1 MSETN
6 DYINDIENPEENGQI
21 QPESIPEPVTEQE
34 NNPPTEE
41 EQVIIIQ
48 EEISETAITEEV
60 FEADSEDS
68 EDSEENI
75 PTLKAGEFSGDK
87 EEEKEEI
94 QQLHTKHP
102 RPVPVI
108 DHRLL
113 AGKLAVYDW
122 LNDLPKTDCAP
133 EIVEVRFKNTR
144 KAFFSNP
151 SQLNLQTGDIVAVEA
166 ALGHDIGVVSLSGEL
181 VKEQI
186 RVKRID
192 LERNPLKKVYRKAKP
207 HDIEKWQQAIAL
219 EHETMIKSRKIAADL
234 KLNMKIGDVEY
245 QGDKTKA
252 IFYYIADDRVDF
264 RTLIKVL
271 AETFRIRIEMKQI
284 GARQEAGRI
293 GGIGPCGLKLCCST
307 FITNFIS
314 VSTSAARYQDIS
326 LNPQKLAGQC
336 GKLKC
341 CLNYEVDAYIDAQ
354 KDFPSANI
362 PLNTGEGMLY
372 HQKTDIFGRTMS
384 YTPDKEGKGAFI
396 QIPVKRIK
404 EIIAMNRKGIIPPR
418 AVEEQADAPV
428 DIKYTDG
435 VGEESLNR
443 FDEKKQKRHHS
454 KNRNNREKGNSREN
468 NNRENGN
475 NNAPRNEKNEREG
488 KEIKNENNGGGE
500 RPNNRN
506 NNRPKNQRYNNRRNN
521 QRPDRKEQPKNDQRS
536 ESKSE

>member
-41 EQVIIIQ
+41 EQVVIIQ
-48 EEISETAITEEV
+48 EEISETVITEEV

-454 KNRNNREKGNSREN
+454 RNRNNREKGNSREN

>member
-48 EEISETAITEEV
+48 EEISETVITEEV

-122 LNDLPKTDCAP
+122 LSDLPKTDCAP

-384 YTPDKEGKGAFI
+384 YTPDKEGKGIFI

-404 EIIAMNRKGIIPPR
+404 EIIAMNRKGIIPPK

-475 NNAPRNEKNEREG
+475 NNTPRNEKNEREG
-488 KEIKNENNGGGE
+488 KETKNENNGGGE